1 MSPSSDSPFSDLAP
15 PLIAS
20 LPNPSDL
27 PRGLV
32 PISPKRSDYR
42 TDDEISAWL
51 TTRHT
56 VSSDK
61 NVWAFWHSGFLSMR
75 PWCRRNIINWVR
87 RLGPD
92 WTVHVVDC
100 IPGSETNVRHFVS
113 DEYLP
118 DAFKNGTMDGP
129 SVGPHSGDIV
139 RLPLLWLYGGVWLD
153 AGTLL
158 FRHIDDIC
166 WRQMEDPNTPFE
178 MAGFV
183 LKLRPDE
190 DAMINGFIAAKRKNP
205 FIKRW
210 HDIYTAMWA
219 GGVTNADG
227 FHKHP
232 LLRHLPLLNP
242 PLSSSN
248 LELDVT
254 METFT
259 DYLAH
264 FVALERLRK
273 IIDPNDGFNGPKY
286 YRENILFAK
295 AMEETFYVQP
305 KTKWSGPR
313 QFAYLATPRMQR
325 NGGRFDTYSEKQRE
339 ALDFVHDALA
349 NSSTMKLSHGYP
361 GGKDFLAD
369 LWDLPENENA
379 DCEPGTFAEYL
390 RWGSVHLDQTRKL
403 VPYKIDNTKDTV
415 YHVGVLE
422 PVEDFN
428 SQGSTM

>member
-1 MSPSSDSPFSDLAP
+1 MSESSTNFYALPSIIDP
-15 PLIAS
+15 PDPS
-20 LPNPSDL
+20 TLPH
-27 PRGLV
+27 GLV
-32 PISPKRSDYR
+32 PISPIR
-42 TDDEISAWL
+42 TDLRTDAEISTWL
-51 TTRHT
+51 STRHAVT
-56 VSSDK
+56 SDK
-61 NVWAFWHSGFLSMR
+61 NIWAFWHSGFLSMR

-100 IPGSETNVRHFVS
+100 VPGSETNVRHFVP

-118 DAFKNGTMDGP
+118 DAFLNGIMDGP

-158 FRHIDDIC
+158 FRHVDDIC

-183 LKLRPDE
+183 LSLRPDE
-190 DAMINGFIAAKRKNP
+190 DAMINGFIASKRNNP

-210 HDIYTAMWA
+210 HDIYAAMWA

-242 PLSSSN
+242 PLSKSN
-248 LELDVT
+248 LKLDVT
-254 METFT
+254 MESFT

-264 FVALERLRK
+264 FVAFERLRK
-273 IIDPNDGFNGPKY
+273 LIDPSDGFNGPEY
-286 YRENILFAK
+286 YRKHILFAK

-305 KTKWSGPR
+305 KTKWSGPL
-313 QFAYLATPRMQR
+313 QFSYLTTRRTGEAE
-325 NGGRFDTYSEKQRE
+325 DEEKRRE
-339 ALDFVHDALA
+339 ARDFVHDALA
-349 NSSTMKLSHGYP
+349 NSSTMKLSHGHP

-369 LWDLPENENA
+369 LWDQPENEDA
-379 DCEPGTFAEYL
+379 DCRPGTFAEYL
-390 RWGSVHLDQTRKL
+390 RWGSVHLDQTREM
-403 VPYKIDNTKDTV
+403 VPYKIDNSKEKV
-415 YHVGVLE
+415 YHIGVLE
-422 PVEDFN
+422 PAEQV
-428 SQGSTM
+428 

>member
-1 MSPSSDSPFSDLAP
+1 SDE
-15 PLIAS
+15 
-20 LPNPSDL
+20 
-27 PRGLV
+27 
-32 PISPKRSDYR
+32 
-42 TDDEISAWL
+42 EISAWL
-51 TTRHT
+51 TTRHA

-75 PWCRRNIINWVR
+75 PWCRRNVINWVR

-100 IPGSETNVRHFVS
+100 VSGSQTNVRHFVP
-113 DEYLP
+113 DGYLP
-118 DAFKNGTMDGP
+118 DAFLNGTMDGP
-129 SVGPHSGDIV
+129 SVGQHSGDLV

-166 WRQMEDPNTPFE
+166 WRQIEDPATPYE

-183 LKLRPDE
+183 LRLRPDE
-190 DAMINGFIAAKRKNP
+190 DAMINGFIAAKRNNP

-210 HDIYTAMWA
+210 HDIYLTMWT
-219 GGVTNADG
+219 GVTNADG

-242 PLSSSN
+242 PLSKSK

-254 METFT
+254 MESFT

-273 IIDPNDGFNGPKY
+273 LIDPSDGFDGPKY
-286 YRENILFAK
+286 YRENIFFAK
-295 AMEETFYVQP
+295 AMQETYYVQP
-305 KTKWSGPR
+305 KTKWSGP
-313 QFAYLATPRMQR
+313 QQLGYLTTRR
-325 NGGRFDTYSEKQRE
+325 DGLDGSESDEVRE
-339 ALDFVHDALA
+339 KWLEAQDFVHDALA
-349 NSSTMKLSHGYP
+349 NSSTMKLSHGHP

-369 LWDLPENENA
+369 LLDQPQNEGK
-379 DCEPGTFAEYL
+379 DCEPQTFGEYL
-390 RWGSVHLDQTRKL
+390 RWGSVHLNQTREMI
-403 VPYKIDNTKDTV
+403 PYKIDTSKEKV

-422 PVEDFN
+422 
-428 SQGSTM
+428 